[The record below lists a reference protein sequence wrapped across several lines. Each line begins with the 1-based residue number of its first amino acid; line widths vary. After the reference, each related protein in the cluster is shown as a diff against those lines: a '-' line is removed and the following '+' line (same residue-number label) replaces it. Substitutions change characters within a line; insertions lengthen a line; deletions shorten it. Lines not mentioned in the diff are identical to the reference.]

1 MNFLNFILKN
11 LVAIH
16 KGSIELKVKSTLAI
30 SLASFP
36 FAVIADAVSQ
46 WFHLNIAYILFVFGA
61 VIIDHLLGS
70 YVHAFIK
77 RDFNIKKNIQGFM
90 VKVSLIVSVFFLGRG
105 IVHILGD
112 DNIMAHYFNTMMRL
126 MVFIY
131 PAGSALMNCSL
142 LTGGKFPPI
151 GFLEKLKRFNE
162 NLNIKEFGADKPNEQ
177 LTP

>member
-1 MNFLNFILKN
+1 MNFLNFILRN

-16 KGSIELKVKSTLAI
+16 KGSIELKLKSTFAI
-30 SLASFP
+30 SLIGFP
-36 FAVIADAVSQ
+36 FAVLVDAFAE
-46 WFHLNIAYILFVFGA
+46 WLHINIVYILFVFGA
-61 VIIDHLLGS
+61 VIIDHVLGS
-70 YVHAFIK
+70 YVHAFVK
-77 RDFNIKKNIQGFM
+77 RDFDIKKNMKGFM
-90 VKVSLIVSVFFLGRG
+90 VKVSLIISVFFLGRG

-112 DNIMAHYFNTMMRL
+112 ESLVAQYFRTMMRL

-162 NLNIKEFGADKPNEQ
+162 NLNINEFNTEKKEE
-177 LTP
+177 